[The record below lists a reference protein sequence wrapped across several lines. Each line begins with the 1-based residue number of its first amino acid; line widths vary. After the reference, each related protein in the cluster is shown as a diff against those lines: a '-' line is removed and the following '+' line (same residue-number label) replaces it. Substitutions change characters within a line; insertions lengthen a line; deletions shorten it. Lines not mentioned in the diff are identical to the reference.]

1 MNLFPLIILLDNKE
15 EHFKLLLEAAIL
27 KLVSRRKLLQ
37 STRSEVTVDEVIV
50 SIMADLQL
58 HQDKESEAI
67 MQTLPDKV
75 RTFRKMSEKYLN

>member
-1 MNLFPLIILLDNKE
+1 M
-15 EHFKLLLEAAIL
+15 EAAIL

-37 STRSEVTVDEVIV
+37 STSSEVTADEVIV

-58 HQDKESEAI
+58 HQDRESEAI

-75 RTFRKMSEKYLN
+75 RELSAKYQKITL